1 MIADIGTENKDYDI
15 FDTRNFRYKIF
26 RYFQNL

>member
-15 FDTRNFRYKIF
+15 FIFKYIF
-26 RYFQNL
+26 RI